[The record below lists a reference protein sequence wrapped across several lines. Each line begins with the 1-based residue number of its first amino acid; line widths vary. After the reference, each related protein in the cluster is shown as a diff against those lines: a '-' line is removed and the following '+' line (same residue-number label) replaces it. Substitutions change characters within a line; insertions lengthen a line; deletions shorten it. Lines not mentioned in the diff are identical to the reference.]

1 MDSCQVNVKEGISW
15 HSVARRERVSF
26 GASSEKERGKE
37 RKKKKREEEKHR
49 PPRLFSL
56 KSIYLKWRKKEE
68 KRREKKRE
76 RGKERRGKGADKHT
90 GNCPAAQ

>member
-56 KSIYLKWRKKEE
+56 KSIYLKCRKKEE
-68 KRREKKRE
+68 KEREGGRKA
-76 RGKERRGKGADKHT
+76 GKGS
-90 GNCPAAQ
+90 

>member
-15 HSVARRERVSF
+15 LSVARRERVSF
-26 GASSEKERGKE
+26 GASSENERKRKEE
-37 RKKKKREEEKHR
+37 RKKKKREKEKHR

-68 KRREKKRE
+68 KKREKKRE
-76 RGKERRGKGADKHT
+76 GGRKAGKGS
-90 GNCPAAQ
+90 